1 MRYLL
6 EDISGNS
13 IEMGTP
19 ITAKIN
25 INYLVPADDLAITFN
40 YNRELPELK
49 KIYAYN
55 KDILMFEGF
64 IDEQKVTCDN
74 RGVLLDIS
82 ARSRVSLLLDNEAFP
97 QTYNKPSLS
106 TIFSRHIEPYGF
118 TKYYGD
124 TTSFADQF
132 IVSKGMSEWD
142 VLKKFCNTY
151 LETNPVFMRDG
162 SLNATGAQI
171 EDTERILISNSKSGL
186 KYTDISKTINRYGV
200 ISKVVLRASKTSG
213 YTSSLS
219 DKNLINK
226 GILATRFYDAASDS
240 RNLQVCANT
249 IISNS
254 KKNMYICKATCIGC
268 HLQEIGSKVYIDDKY
283 FSLKNDMTLIKI
295 KYVLN
300 SFGETTEFTMRMEE
314 Q

>member
-1 MRYLL
+1 MKYLL
-6 EDISGNS
+6 EDISGKNVE
-13 IEMGTP
+13 IYTP

-25 INYLVPADDLAITFN
+25 INYLVPADDLVVTFN
-40 YNRELPELK
+40 YDKELPELK
-49 KIYAYN
+49 KIYAYSE
-55 KDILMFEGF
+55 DVLMFEGF
-64 IDEQKVTCDN
+64 IDEQKVICDN
-74 RGVLLDIS
+74 RGVLLEIS

-151 LETNPVFMRDG
+151 LGVNPVFMRDG
-162 SLNATGAQI
+162 SLNATGSQI
-171 EDTERILISNSKSGL
+171 RDTKRILISNSKNGL
-186 KYTDISKTINRYGV
+186 KYNDISKIINRYGV
-200 ISKVVLRASKTSG
+200 ISKVILKSSKTSG

-219 DKNLINK
+219 DKNLIDK
-226 GILATRFYDAASDS
+226 GIIATRFYDITSASIS
-240 RNLQVCANT
+240 PQVCADS

-254 KKNMYICKATCIGC
+254 KKNMYIYKANCIGC

-283 FSLKNDMTLIKI
+283 FNLENDMTLIKI
-295 KYVLN
+295 KYILN
-300 SFGETTEFTMRMEE
+300 SFGETTEFTMRTEE